1 MKKLILALLLVPTFV
16 IAADKVY
23 LECGET
29 RYTMESDKN
38 ECSAAGSD
46 YSLGISKSVCFRWDP
61 DTITITSSTEFS
73 KYVYIKSEITN
84 VINRETLEMTVE
96 TLTADKDGV
105 RTTPRKDAGVCKIV
119 EKNTKNKL

>member
-1 MKKLILALLLVPTFV
+1 
-16 IAADKVY
+16 
-23 LECGET
+23 
-29 RYTMESDKN
+29 MESDKN

>member
-119 EKNTKNKL
+119 EKNTKKKL